1 LDDKSAFRSCGA
13 CLLLCGDGNHPKNR
27 SVDGEHSRSVSTKG
41 RRNFVGRAD
50 LIVHNSETL
59 FSVGG
64 YMGASMRQCGWVLVL
79 LFLLGL
85 LLPVRE
91 MAAADVPSDTP
102 AGRTRTYY
110 IAAEEID

>member
-1 LDDKSAFRSCGA
+1 
-13 CLLLCGDGNHPKNR
+13 
-27 SVDGEHSRSVSTKG
+27 
-41 RRNFVGRAD
+41 
-50 LIVHNSETL
+50 
-59 FSVGG
+59 
-64 YMGASMRQCGWVLVL
+64 MGASMRQCGWVLVL